1 MHWLPHLHTC
11 RSLDLAKRPAVL
23 GREGELVTALL
34 GIIRRPCHDFS
45 EVWMQSLHKQRTIGK
60 PLQAKAY
67 GPGISGALF
76 GGGWWFWVDAC
87 AASGTQVPFVQY
99 LPGIVATIA
108 LVMINA
114 IRR

>member
-1 MHWLPHLHTC
+1 M
-11 RSLDLAKRPAVL
+11 S
-23 GREGELVTALL
+23 ALL
-34 GIIRRPCHDFS
+34 GLYIDLAQMMARPRCTS
-45 EVWMQSLHKQRTIGK
+45 YMQHFIGK

-87 AASGTQVPFVQY
+87 AASGTQVPFLQY

>member
-1 MHWLPHLHTC
+1 M
-11 RSLDLAKRPAVL
+11 
-23 GREGELVTALL
+23 TALL
-34 GIIRRPCHDFS
+34 EPMHKPRHDSS
-45 EVWMQSLHKQRTIGK
+45 EIWMQSLYMQCFIGK